1 MKEPGY
7 KVYRTIDKKAELEQ
21 LLEVITQSIG
31 IHMEYCDQ
39 DKLRAILAEHI
50 VGMAREKK

>member
-31 IHMEYCDQ
+31 IYMEYCNQ
-39 DKLRAILAEHI
+39 GKLRAILAEHI